1 MILVLI
7 FLGILVLLVTIITL
21 IIASTLH
28 IQIKNLSVS
37 NMEPKNTNEY
47 AIIFS
52 LYLGNKIKWIWFR
65 LNDKKVRKMYS
76 KMQLEK
82 LDFKK
87 FRKDFKVKDLKELP
101 KLQPKIS
108 YLNLDANLGVISP
121 VTTSFLVATIS
132 SIISI
137 ALPYLATSLKKERYI
152 SLRCKD
158 GYRGYVLL
166 EKGRNYLLSEYEKEL
181 SFFISGSGQTGH
193 VKSEP
198 EKRMRLYRMSEVWVF
213 FWKAGIEILR
223 NHKPDMD
230 KGFVRDRGKAFYY
243 GSLEF
248 KGMSE
253 AIRGSRSC
261 GVLLSGDTVLVVY
274 NTMDRNMKWAK
285 KMECSMRTWTERM
298 LLKGG
303 YNSRADA
310 LIVGQNIK
318 VLLKLL
324 ESDGG
329 IKKDLFRP
337 DDIYD
342 QYYYIPMCQEGILQI
357 ILLTEKQKR
366 EKLKQFLLSR
376 FPIRKEKEYAVYAVC
391 DEIGNPVYLG
401 YDLEMRQLCRIKQE
415 LLWRP
420 SVSIVC
426 MDYQA
431 EIIREYLGEKVII
444 YELNTENVMKYLIN
458 DIGE

>member
-1 MILVLI
+1 MENKQKPVERETRQLI
-7 FLGILVLLVTIITL
+7 QTYNVLLK
-21 IIASTLH
+21 S
-28 IQIKNLSVS
+28 QI
-37 NMEPKNTNEY
+37 Y
-47 AIIFS
+47 AYFAKTQRDHFV
-52 LYLGNKIKWIWFR
+52 GRTFKT
-65 LNDKKVRKMYS
+65 
-76 KMQLEK
+76 LEK
-82 LDFKK
+82 EKQIYIHQDLEMAAINEEAFKARNVGTLQAFWVLLDIM
-87 FRKDFKVKDLKELP
+87 DQKEVDQHFLAS
-101 KLQPKIS
+101 KEE
-108 YLNLDANLGVISP
+108 YP
-121 VTTSFLVATIS
+121 VRIVLCGEGE
-132 SIISI
+132 
-137 ALPYLATSLKKERYI
+137 ERYI

-261 GVLLSGDTVLVVY
+261 GVLLSGDTALVVY

>member
-1 MILVLI
+1 MKRQQDKL
-7 FLGILVLLVTIITL
+7 L
-21 IIASTLH
+21 IIIAMSGEMPT
-28 IQIKNLSVS
+28 
-37 NMEPKNTNEY
+37 
-47 AIIFS
+47 
-52 LYLGNKIKWIWFR
+52 YLGQY
-65 LNDKKVRKMYS
+65 VTGS
-76 KMQLEK
+76 
-82 LDFKK
+82 
-87 FRKDFKVKDLKELP
+87 
-101 KLQPKIS
+101 IS
-108 YLNLDANLGVISP
+108 YTA
-121 VTTSFLVATIS
+121 
-132 SIISI
+132 
-137 ALPYLATSLKKERYI
+137 ALITRLKKERYI

-303 YNSRADA
+303 YNNKADA
-310 LIVGQNIK
+310 LIVGQIIK
-318 VLLKLL
+318 VLLKL
-324 ESDGG
+324 
-329 IKKDLFRP
+329 
-337 DDIYD
+337 
-342 QYYYIPMCQEGILQI
+342 
-357 ILLTEKQKR
+357 
-366 EKLKQFLLSR
+366 
-376 FPIRKEKEYAVYAVC
+376 
-391 DEIGNPVYLG
+391 
-401 YDLEMRQLCRIKQE
+401 
-415 LLWRP
+415 
-420 SVSIVC
+420 
-426 MDYQA
+426 
-431 EIIREYLGEKVII
+431 
-444 YELNTENVMKYLIN
+444 
-458 DIGE
+458 

>member
-1 MILVLI
+1 MSDKDGIMIGVNKANSSLVIIDI
-7 FLGILVLLVTIITL
+7 F
-21 IIASTLH
+21 
-28 IQIKNLSVS
+28 N
-37 NMEPKNTNEY
+37 
-47 AIIFS
+47 
-52 LYLGNKIKWIWFR
+52 
-65 LNDKKVRKMYS
+65 
-76 KMQLEK
+76 
-82 LDFKK
+82 
-87 FRKDFKVKDLKELP
+87 
-101 KLQPKIS
+101 
-108 YLNLDANLGVISP
+108 
-121 VTTSFLVATIS
+121 
-132 SIISI
+132 
-137 ALPYLATSLKKERYI
+137 SLKYKNANI
-152 SLRCKD
+152 AIF
-158 GYRGYVLL
+158 GT
-166 EKGRNYLLSEYEKEL
+166 
-181 SFFISGSGQTGH
+181 SGSGKTFLMQLMAL
-193 VKSEP
+193 
-198 EKRMRLYRMSEVWVF
+198 RMRRKNIQVFIIAPDKGHEFARACNNIGGEFIQISPSSSNCINIMEIRPADMETRDLLDGYTSERSELASKIQSLHIF
-213 FWKAGIEILR
+213 FSLLI
-223 NHKPDMD
+223 PDMSHEE
-230 KGFVRDRGKAFYY
+230 KQ
-243 GSLEF
+243 
-248 KGMSE
+248 
-253 AIRGSRSC
+253 
-261 GVLLSGDTVLVVY
+261 LL
-274 NTMDRNMKWAK
+274 
-285 KMECSMRTWTERM
+285 
-298 LLKGG
+298 
-303 YNSRADA
+303 DA

>member
-1 MILVLI
+1 MKRQQDKL
-7 FLGILVLLVTIITL
+7 L
-21 IIASTLH
+21 IIIAMSGEMPT
-28 IQIKNLSVS
+28 
-37 NMEPKNTNEY
+37 
-47 AIIFS
+47 
-52 LYLGNKIKWIWFR
+52 YLGQY
-65 LNDKKVRKMYS
+65 VTGS
-76 KMQLEK
+76 
-82 LDFKK
+82 
-87 FRKDFKVKDLKELP
+87 
-101 KLQPKIS
+101 IS
-108 YLNLDANLGVISP
+108 YTA
-121 VTTSFLVATIS
+121 
-132 SIISI
+132 
-137 ALPYLATSLKKERYI
+137 ALITRLKKERYI

-181 SFFISGSGQTGH
+181 SFFISGSGQTGY